1 MSTETFLT
9 TVDVDRIRAD
19 ERRATV
25 ERIREWLLR
34 EPLLDGTPIGSSR
47 ISAFN
52 VDIAAILD
60 AEAER

>member
-9 TVDVDRIRAD
+9 TADVERIRAD

-25 ERIREWLLR
+25 ERLR
-34 EPLLDGTPIGSSR
+34 ERIIAVLETADRIGEVAALHPILERLD
-47 ISAFN
+47 
-52 VDIAAILD
+52 DW